1 MHTLY
6 WSPESGAFVVQAV
19 LEELGLPYRRE
30 IVLTAEGQHREPAYV
45 ALNPMAQVPTLRLPD
60 GTVITESAAMVVH
73 LCDLA
78 PAAGLLP
85 PPGTSGRAVA
95 YRWLFW
101 LATGLYESDLR
112 YYYAARYTA
121 DPQGAEGV
129 RAAALARMDRLLA
142 IAAGLLDPGPYA
154 LGERFSAV
162 DLYLFMLVLWHPAR
176 TEIHERHP
184 KLGRLA
190 RLVRARPAV
199 ERIWA
204 QHFPPGGD
212 GPWSTWTGSSAS

>member
-101 LATGLYESDLR
+101 LATGFYETDLR
-112 YYYAARYTA
+112 FYYPDRYTA
-121 DPQGAEGV
+121 DPAGAAAV
-129 RAAALARMDRLLA
+129 KSAALARMDRLA
-142 IAAGLLDPGPYA
+142 EIAAELVGAGPWA
-154 LGERFSAV
+154 LGDRFSAV
-162 DLYLFMLVLWHPAR
+162 DLYLAMLLLWHPEPAALQA
-176 TEIHERHP
+176 RHP
-184 KLGRLA
+184 NLA
-190 RLVRARPAV
+190 AVIAGVRARPAV
-199 ERIWA
+199 ARIWA
-204 QHFPPGGD
+204 QNY
-212 GPWSTWTGSSAS
+212 GSG